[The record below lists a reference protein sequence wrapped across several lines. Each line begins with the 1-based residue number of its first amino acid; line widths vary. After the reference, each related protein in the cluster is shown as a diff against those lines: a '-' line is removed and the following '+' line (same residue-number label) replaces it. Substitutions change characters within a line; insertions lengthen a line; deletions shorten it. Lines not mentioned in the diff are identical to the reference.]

1 MGDAPATREAPPY
14 IRPAEADNVVVLTRH
29 VEVHQAIEGLDGET
43 WTITRPARAREQASS
58 GEPAPVDR
66 QDRPANVVRRA

>member
-29 VEVHQAIEGLDGET
+29 VEVHQAIEGLDRET
-43 WTITRPARAREQASS
+43 WTITAHREPGNRRHRASQPPSTGRIVPQT
-58 GEPAPVDR
+58 
-66 QDRPANVVRRA
+66 